1 MENNKNY
8 NTYYE
13 KIGNE
18 YNNIRLDE
26 KNDRENV
33 IKFITQHVSKKNAKI
48 LDIGC
53 GTGKYGEMLK
63 ECGYQ
68 VTGIDKSITQVE
80 QAKELIEAYI
90 GDATDLPFPDNS
102 FDVCTMIIMIQQLTK
117 EERIKA
123 FKEAYR
129 VLKEN
134 GNLIIKTCSH
144 EDLTYRYTAKF
155 FPKTLDIDKSRY
167 PDIKELK
174 EELAIFPQIEI
185 VPSTIIVEK
194 SKEKFLEQ
202 YKKRGTSNFSF
213 LTEEEIEEGISLFK
227 ETYKDQEKIK
237 KITKNTFVVAE
248 RTKK

>member
-1 MENNKNY
+1 MQNNKNY
-8 NTYYE
+8 NSYYE

-33 IKFITQHVSKKNAKI
+33 INLIKHYVNKKNAKI

-68 VTGIDKSITQVE
+68 VIGIDKSITQVE
-80 QAKELIEAYI
+80 QAKKIIEASV
-90 GDATDLPFPDNS
+90 GDATNLSFPNNS
-102 FDVCTMIIMIQQLTK
+102 FDACSMIIMIQQLAK
-117 EERIKA
+117 KERIKA

-134 GNLIIKTCSH
+134 GSLIIKTCSH

-167 PDIKELK
+167 PDIKDLK
-174 EELAIFPQIEI
+174 EELAIFPKIEI

-202 YKKRGTSNFSF
+202 YRKRGTSNFSF
-213 LTEEEIEEGISLFK
+213 LTEEEIEEGISLFE

-237 KITKNTFVVAE
+237 KITKHTFVIA
-248 RTKK
+248 RKDK